1 MGGPKVRQR
10 FPAARRAETLQ
21 GRPLRIPK
29 LLKIQKR
36 GFHVAKESSGQ
47 HRIKCWKL
55 FRPDNA
61 PLAVALDA
69 ELFAD
74 AEFAENR
81 VEDIFGRN
89 FARDQ
94 AQ

>member
-10 FPAARRAETLQ
+10 LPAARRAETLQ
-21 GRPLRIPK
+21 GGPLRIPK
-29 LLKIQKR
+29 LLKIQER
-36 GFHVAKESSGQ
+36 GFHVAKESCGQ
-47 HRIKCWKL
+47 QGIKCWKL
-55 FRPDNA
+55 FPPENA

-81 VEDIFGRN
+81 VEDIFGRD

>member
-1 MGGPKVRQR
+1 MGDPKLRQR

-21 GRPLRIPK
+21 GRPLRMPK

-47 HRIKCWKL
+47 LGTKCWKL

-69 ELFAD
+69 GLFAD